1 MLSFPATDGM
11 GIGAASS
18 RSTWTTLS
26 VIWSYFCVV
35 LCVARS
41 WTLILVDL
49 FQLGL
54 FYDTMIVFG
63 WKQHVP

>member
-1 MLSFPATDGM
+1 MWDE
-11 GIGAASS
+11 AAGKKEHKG
-18 RSTWTTLS
+18 
-26 VIWSYFCVV
+26 FEVV